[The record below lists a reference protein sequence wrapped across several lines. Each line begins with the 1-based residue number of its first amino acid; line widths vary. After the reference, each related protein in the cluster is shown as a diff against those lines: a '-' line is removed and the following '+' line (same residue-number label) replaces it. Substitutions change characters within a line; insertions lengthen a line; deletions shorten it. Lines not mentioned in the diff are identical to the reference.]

1 MDTPTI
7 TLSPRTIIGK
17 KVKQLRREGVVPVH
31 VYGWDIDAMSLQVE
45 VQTINKVLPAV
56 GSNIP
61 LTVEIDG
68 RKGESVCFVREV
80 QRHPVTDA
88 VLHVDFLSV
97 NVSQTIRA
105 EVPIVLVGNAPA
117 VRDEGGTLLQPLQAV
132 LVEALPMNVP
142 ASVEADV
149 SDLDDFEKGVY
160 LRDLTLDANVTVI
173 TDLDEMIARVAPPR
187 VEEEPVVEEELEEGL
202 EGEEGAEEGEEGEE
216 GEAPADGAA
225 STEGQAQ
232 SWSGSRGRGSGREA
246 QP

>member
-7 TLSPRTIIGK
+7 TLSPRTVIGK

-88 VLHVDFLSV
+88 VLHVDFLRV

-105 EVPIVLVGNAPA
+105 EVPIILIGNAPA
-117 VRDEGGTLLQPLQAV
+117 VRDEGGTLLQPLQNV

-142 ASVEADV
+142 ASIEADV

-187 VEEEPVVEEELEEGL
+187 VVEEELEEGL
-202 EGEEGAEEGEEGEE
+202 EGEEGAEEGEGPTGEE
-216 GEAPADGAA
+216 P
-225 STEGQAQ
+225 EGD
-232 SWSGSRGRGSGREA
+232 E
-246 QP
+246 

>member
-7 TLSPRTIIGK
+7 TLSPRTVIGK

-45 VQTINKVLPAV
+45 VQPINKVLPAV

-88 VLHVDFLSV
+88 VLHVDFLRV

-105 EVPIVLVGNAPA
+105 EVPIILIGNAPA
-117 VRDEGGTLLQPLQAV
+117 VRDEGGTLLQPLQNV

-142 ASVEADV
+142 ASIEADV

-202 EGEEGAEEGEEGEE
+202 EGEEGAEEGEEGEGPTGEEPE
-216 GEAPADGAA
+216 GDE
-225 STEGQAQ
+225 
-232 SWSGSRGRGSGREA
+232 
-246 QP
+246 

>member
-7 TLSPRTIIGK
+7 TLSPRTVIGK

-45 VQTINKVLPAV
+45 VQPINKVLPAV

-88 VLHVDFLSV
+88 VLHVDFLRV

-105 EVPIVLVGNAPA
+105 EVPIILIGNAPA
-117 VRDEGGTLLQPLQAV
+117 VRDEGGTLLQPLQNV

-142 ASVEADV
+142 ASIEADV

-202 EGEEGAEEGEEGEE
+202 EGEEGAEEGEGPTGEE
-216 GEAPADGAA
+216 P
-225 STEGQAQ
+225 EGD
-232 SWSGSRGRGSGREA
+232 E
-246 QP
+246 